1 MFPDAF
7 SCTGPFYCQKY
18 SPLFMHLKFSII
30 SSIFISKIMCF
41 QVSQLITFV
50 PQLDQGLIHIIVL
63 TKICCNYLYP
73 ILPTTHMSS
82 MRLGIHT
89 YHIVIHNGS
98 CNCPEFRNSDVGKRK
113 RYNHTYLTS
122 LDLHFSCL
130 KWSP

>member
-50 PQLDQGLIHIIVL
+50 PQLDQGLIHIIVR
-63 TKICCNYLYP
+63 NY
-73 ILPTTHMSS
+73 
-82 MRLGIHT
+82 
-89 YHIVIHNGS
+89 
-98 CNCPEFRNSDVGKRK
+98 E
-113 RYNHTYLTS
+113 
-122 LDLHFSCL
+122 DLL
-130 KWSP
+130 